1 VIANKREEQ
10 TPSCGGKKKRHSSSM
25 LQVKLDVA
33 NTSSL
38 NESIYTICMFEI
50 YSPYLFLEGLV
61 NQLLIL
67 SSPNRYSTLT

>member
-25 LQVKLDVA
+25 FQVKLDVA

-38 NESIYTICMFEI
+38 NEYIYDL
-50 YSPYLFLEGLV
+50 YVRNLLS
-61 NQLLIL
+61 LLIFGKA
-67 SSPNRYSTLT
+67 SESTPDPLESK

>member
-25 LQVKLDVA
+25 FQVKLDVA

-38 NESIYTICMFEI
+38 NEYIYDL
-50 YSPYLFLEGLV
+50 YVP
-61 NQLLIL
+61 
-67 SSPNRYSTLT
+67 RSTLPTFFFFGKASESTPAPLESK